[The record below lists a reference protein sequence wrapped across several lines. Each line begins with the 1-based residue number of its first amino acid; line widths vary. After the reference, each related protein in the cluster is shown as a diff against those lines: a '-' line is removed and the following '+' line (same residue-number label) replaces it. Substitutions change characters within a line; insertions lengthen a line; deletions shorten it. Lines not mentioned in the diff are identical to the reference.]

1 MMSNLAW
8 PPVRVPRTAI
18 APAFF
23 LTLMLPL
30 AMVVDGEAAAATA
43 ETETS
48 CPSSP
53 LVSEG
58 SSTDK
63 QQLELLAKQAT
74 ACVRERKPSQAV
86 ALLTE
91 VIRRT
96 PTDATAYL
104 NRGSAEATAGE
115 VALALGDYNT
125 ALHLQADLVEAW
137 YDRGTIFTH
146 LRRYENAIADF
157 TEAISLKPDFALAY
171 CNRGFANFQLG
182 RFDDALADYSV
193 AIDRDAA
200 LTYCHFNRGNLYLAL
215 GEYQKAID
223 DLTGALAGDGKN
235 AVALSRRGQAYEAL
249 GQPDEAL
256 DNFRHALEIAPG
268 LESAEEGLARITEQQ
283 KRTDRAK

>member
-1 MMSNLAW
+1 MMSYLAW
-8 PPVRVPRTAI
+8 PAVRVPGTVI
-18 APAFF
+18 ARALF

-30 AMVVDGEAAAATA
+30 ATLIDGAAATA
-43 ETETS
+43 ETEVS

-53 LVSEG
+53 LISEG

-63 QQLELLAKQAT
+63 QQLELLARQAT
-74 ACVRERKPSQAV
+74 ACVRERKPSRAV

-91 VIRRT
+91 VIRHT

-125 ALHLQADLVEAW
+125 ALHLQPDLVEAW
-137 YDRGTIFTH
+137 YDRGTTFTH

-200 LTYCHFNRGNLYLAL
+200 LTYCYFNRGNLYLAL
-215 GEYQKAID
+215 GDYQKAID
-223 DLTGALAGDGKN
+223 DLTRALAGNGTN

-249 GQPDEAL
+249 GRPNEAL
-256 DNFRHALEIAPG
+256 DNFREALEISPG

-283 KRTDRAK
+283 KRTDRGK